1 MIMQSERSMQVYP
14 FSCTKEKNVEINST
28 HKNVLYVLKF
38 GSFHIKHDSHIKALQ
53 ITKKVI

>member
-1 MIMQSERSMQVYP
+1 MQSERSMQVYP

-28 HKNVLYVLKF
+28 HKNVLYVLKL